1 MDGKDSKEVGSIIS
15 TGNGTGSSVGT
26 VTGTG
31 TGTITGSGVGTVT
44 GTGTITGSGMGTV
57 PLKRNRSVDSSINDK
72 RIQTKVSKDIR
83 KAHKAFLSL

>member
-15 TGNGTGSSVGT
+15 TGTG
-26 VTGTG
+26 
-31 TGTITGSGVGTVT
+31 TGSGVGTVT
-44 GTGTITGSGMGTV
+44 GTGTITGSGVGTV
-57 PLKRNRSVDSSINDK
+57 PLKRNRSVDSSLNDK